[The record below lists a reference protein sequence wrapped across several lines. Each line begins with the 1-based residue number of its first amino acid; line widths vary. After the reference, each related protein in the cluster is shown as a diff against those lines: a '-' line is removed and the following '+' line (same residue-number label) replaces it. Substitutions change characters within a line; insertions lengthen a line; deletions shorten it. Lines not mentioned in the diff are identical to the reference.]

1 MAELEVDFNQKPI
14 SVSGHTILFFKKLK
28 KGLRLDY
35 VFYDGNVY
43 TILQSKLNKVE
54 DKDFFVSFI
63 AVWYIQKFPG
73 LLINSRTVWSTK
85 NTHTRI
91 PPAMAFDGFI
101 QHFLMGPVQTHI
113 NFFFQIP
120 TWALTEILSKIRTYV
135 HIQYQGGQGVVL
147 VFTYSNFRIN

>member
-1 MAELEVDFNQKPI
+1 MPNFLFKKLAELEVDFNQKPI

-63 AVWYIQKFPG
+63 AV
-73 LLINSRTVWSTK
+73 
-85 NTHTRI
+85 
-91 PPAMAFDGFI
+91 
-101 QHFLMGPVQTHI
+101 
-113 NFFFQIP
+113 
-120 TWALTEILSKIRTYV
+120 
-135 HIQYQGGQGVVL
+135 
-147 VFTYSNFRIN
+147 